1 MNVKQTFKV
10 FIWASI
16 FGAFFGIIS
25 ANFMINYYMNDLE
38 TQNSLIRDYYYTE
51 TATLVSPHH
60 LRKDIMKGDSY
71 KYNLVD
77 LRLISEY
84 EEEHIIT
91 AINIPVQLSIN
102 EKLALNYTDV
112 SDEERIV
119 EAFRVLENNGK
130 ETVIYCYS
138 SACMTGRNVGRLLAE
153 NGIFVK
159 ELSVGWN
166 DWRYDWNAWNYPS
179 EWADVEVLDYIAVG
193 SEPGKFDVNA
203 FNFDGKNS
211 TTCAIENSLSC

>member
-10 FIWASI
+10 FIWASV

-25 ANFMINYYMNDLE
+25 AKFMINYYMNDLE
-38 TQNSLIRDYYYTE
+38 TQNNLIRDYYYTE

-60 LRKDIMKGDSY
+60 LRKEIMNGDSY

-112 SDEERIV
+112 SDEQRVV
-119 EAFRVLENNGK
+119 EAFRALENNGK
-130 ETVIYCYS
+130 ETVMYCYS

-153 NGIFVK
+153 NGIYVK
-159 ELSVGWN
+159 ELAVGWN

-179 EWADVEVLDYIAVG
+179 EWADVEVLDYIASG